1 MGQSTWDTTREAR
14 PGEQDGVHYH
24 FVEEKKMR
32 ELIADNQFVEH
43 AVYNGNLY
51 GTSKKSLADVKAHN
65 KIALLDIE
73 MCGVATTQNSNH
85 PFRFVFIEPPSVDV
99 LRQRLV
105 GRGDTS
111 EEAIKNRIDIAM
123 NELEERKKYRWDF
136 VLVGDTM
143 DQTFNDFCDWVF
155 AKEETN

>member
-1 MGQSTWDTTREAR
+1 MGVLMSLPPSLVPIIVAGPSGVGKSTLLRRVIKEFPDRFGFSVSHTTREAR

-85 PFRFVFIEPPSVDV
+85 PFRFVFIEPPS
-99 LRQRLV
+99 
-105 GRGDTS
+105 
-111 EEAIKNRIDIAM
+111 
-123 NELEERKKYRWDF
+123 
-136 VLVGDTM
+136 
-143 DQTFNDFCDWVF
+143 
-155 AKEETN
+155 